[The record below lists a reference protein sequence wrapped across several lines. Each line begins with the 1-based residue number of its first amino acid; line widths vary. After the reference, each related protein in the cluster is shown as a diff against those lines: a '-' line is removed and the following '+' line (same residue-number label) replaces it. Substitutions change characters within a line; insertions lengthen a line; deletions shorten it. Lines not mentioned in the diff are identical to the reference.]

1 MKTVTLV
8 AKHLYFGLDPS
19 RLRDAANR
27 VLSRIPEHVTNH
39 ASVPLDT
46 LLDDFRLGAATSR
59 AILDQM
65 VKDGVLERL
74 SASGAEFAITTR
86 FREIAR
92 ARIVDPLAREKAQM
106 LIAHC
111 VELAQRFN
119 RTATR
124 NKYEIETIAVYGS
137 YMSRNHNLADL
148 LLGVTGRHRTPG
160 QRAVMG
166 RATAQTEGTDHI
178 RALFEG
184 QSQFVEVAFFK
195 RLQDVPRPFSVVFK
209 AED

>member
-1 MKTVTLV
+1 MTLV
-8 AKHLYFGLDPS
+8 AKHLYFGLDPL

-27 VLSRIPEHVTNH
+27 VLSRIPEHITNH
-39 ASVPLDT
+39 VSVRLDA
-46 LLDDFRLGAATSR
+46 LLDDFRLGASTSQQ
-59 AILDQM
+59 ILEQM

-74 SASGAEFAITTR
+74 SVNGGEYAITTR

-106 LIAHC
+106 LVAHC
-111 VELAQRFN
+111 SDLARRFN

-124 NKYEIETIAVYGS
+124 NKYEIETIAVHGS
-137 YMSRNHNLADL
+137 YMSRNHDLADL
-148 LLGVTGRHRTPG
+148 LLGITGRHRAPG
-160 QRAVMG
+160 QRPVMG
-166 RATAQTEGTDHI
+166 RATAQTEGSDGI

-184 QSQFVEVAFFK
+184 QSQFIEVGLFK
-195 RLQDVPRPFSVVFK
+195 RLQDVPRPFSVCFK